1 MPLIGYQ
8 RKNYK
13 AVENDDIHDKNA
25 LVSLN
30 TESSSFLFRHQ
41 GRNEQDSDGEDQR
54 QVIDAEVLQK
64 PKKKKKKNRDI
75 TLNQVED
82 LKDNLAKHLR
92 EINKLFGKKTID
104 QGNIFSDDNE
114 ESSDDDN
121 DALNRHIADLKKL
134 VDQNAAL
141 LKGEYRP
148 ESAISSAG
156 QDILEPGEGQG
167 ETEQQKADR
176 IEAERNEY
184 QQQQK
189 EELNQWGE
197 EQNRKFEALAE

>member
-1 MPLIGYQ
+1 M
-8 RKNYK
+8 
-13 AVENDDIHDKNA
+13 
-25 LVSLN
+25 
-30 TESSSFLFRHQ
+30 
-41 GRNEQDSDGEDQR
+41 
-54 QVIDAEVLQK
+54 
-64 PKKKKKKNRDI
+64 
-75 TLNQVED
+75 NQVED

-156 QDILEPGEGQG
+156 QDILELGNDGQG

-176 IEAERNEY
+176 IEAERHEY
-184 QQQQK
+184 
-189 EELNQWGE
+189 
-197 EQNRKFEALAE
+197 

>member
-1 MPLIGYQ
+1 MPSIGYQ
-8 RKNYK
+8 KKNYK
-13 AVENDDIHDKNA
+13 SVENDDIYDKNA

-41 GRNEQDSDGEDQR
+41 GRDEEDSDEVDNR

-75 TLNQVED
+75 TLSQVED

-92 EINKLFGKKTID
+92 EINKLFGKKTIN
-104 QGNIFSDDNE
+104 QGNIFSDDDE
-114 ESSDDDN
+114 QSSDDDN

-148 ESAISSAG
+148 ESAMSSAA
-156 QDILEPGEGQG
+156 QDILEPQLNDE
-167 ETEQQKADR
+167 ETE
-176 IEAERNEY
+176 
-184 QQQQK
+184 
-189 EELNQWGE
+189 
-197 EQNRKFEALAE
+197 